1 MAING
6 AGTTTLE
13 RWADEMMTSNWQGSQ
28 PSQTYLPGELAT
40 YASTFDRYGSWQSDA
55 TYGYVWYPTVSVD
68 WRPYYNG
75 YWDHMRY
82 YGWTWIAG
90 DPWGYPTHHYGRWHL
105 NFRGSWFWIPS
116 KTWGPAWVYWATTP
130 TYVGWCPLGWNGRP
144 VVNVFSY
151 HGTHGYSRWRNP
163 YRAWTVLPSGQFGG
177 RHVPTHH
184 VNRTVLDR
192 EQPTFAMRHVAPG
205 YAPARGPNTQRADGG
220 WGAPPRRPGGYVAPY
235 PRGASGERASA
246 GNNYRSGGAR
256 VTDPRTTRQVPPTD
270 DRAQTSTDAR
280 PGAVQRSPYGANY
293 RRAPQFTEPKFTEP
307 RFTPYVPS
315 TTPRR
320 APDGADRSDDGDA
333 SRSGSV
339 TRQGYRSPGYRSP
352 DSGGY
357 SRPTDPGPRPGS
369 ERPPS
374 GYAAPRGGDR
384 GGSGGAD
391 RGGYGG
397 ADRGGYGGADRGGNG
412 GYGAR
417 PSGGGSG
424 DRGGSVGRPSPGGSG
439 GGDAGRGGNAGG
451 ARGGDSGGS
460 RGGGAPSR
468 RP

>member
-1 MAING
+1 
-6 AGTTTLE
+6 
-13 RWADEMMTSNWQGSQ
+13 
-28 PSQTYLPGELAT
+28 
-40 YASTFDRYGSWQSDA
+40 
-55 TYGYVWYPTVSVD
+55 
-68 WRPYYNG
+68 
-75 YWDHMRY
+75 
-82 YGWTWIAG
+82 
-90 DPWGYPTHHYGRWHL
+90 
-105 NFRGSWFWIPS
+105 
-116 KTWGPAWVYWATTP
+116 
-130 TYVGWCPLGWNGRP
+130 
-144 VVNVFSY
+144 
-151 HGTHGYSRWRNP
+151 
-163 YRAWTVLPSGQFGG
+163 
-177 RHVPTHH
+177 
-184 VNRTVLDR
+184 
-192 EQPTFAMRHVAPG
+192 
-205 YAPARGPNTQRADGG
+205 
-220 WGAPPRRPGGYVAPY
+220 
-235 PRGASGERASA
+235 
-246 GNNYRSGGAR
+246 
-256 VTDPRTTRQVPPTD
+256 
-270 DRAQTSTDAR
+270 
-280 PGAVQRSPYGANY
+280 VQRSPYGANY

-397 ADRGGYGGADRGGNG
+397 ADRGGNG

-460 RGGGAPSR
+460 RGGGAPPR